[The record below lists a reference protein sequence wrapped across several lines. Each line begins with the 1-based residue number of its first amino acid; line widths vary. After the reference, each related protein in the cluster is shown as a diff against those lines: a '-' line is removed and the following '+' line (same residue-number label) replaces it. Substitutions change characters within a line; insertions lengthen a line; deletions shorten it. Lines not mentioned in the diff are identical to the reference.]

1 MDHAV
6 TRAYEELQQVREDIQ
21 TKGEEVLAYL
31 AETGRTGIVLCG
43 RPYHIDPEINHG
55 IPELITS
62 YGIAVLT
69 EDSISHLSKVDRP
82 LNVSDQWMYH
92 SRLYA
97 AANYAKAN
105 KQLEVIQLNS
115 FGCGLDA
122 ITTDTVRD
130 ILTKSGRIYTVLK
143 IDEVNNLGAA
153 RIRIRSLISAV
164 RVRKNTGSSLIRY
177 LRQSNVWNLPKRW
190 PKTIRS
196 WFLRCHRSI
205 LHSWSL
211 L

>member
-1 MDHAV
+1 SYAENIKNNMEELETEHINFMNPFLALDNEEALKPRLFEELKKHYDDLTSEEVDHAV

-82 LNVSDQWMYH
+82 LNVSDQWMY
-92 SRLYA
+92 
-97 AANYAKAN
+97 
-105 KQLEVIQLNS
+105 
-115 FGCGLDA
+115 
-122 ITTDTVRD
+122 
-130 ILTKSGRIYTVLK
+130 
-143 IDEVNNLGAA
+143 
-153 RIRIRSLISAV
+153 
-164 RVRKNTGSSLIRY
+164 
-177 LRQSNVWNLPKRW
+177 
-190 PKTIRS
+190 
-196 WFLRCHRSI
+196 
-205 LHSWSL
+205 
-211 L
+211 